1 MRRNVSVNTLY
12 MYLNLKYCFLL
23 CQSVWTLRISMEKLK
38 LKGNNANE
46 AMEILTKSD

>member
-12 MYLNLKYCFLL
+12 MYLNLKYCLLL
-23 CQSVWTLRISMEKLK
+23 CQSVWTLRISMEK